1 MANSKRKCKHC
12 KEFIPVENG
21 LKINAGFF
29 CDYNHA
35 TLFAMSKSKTDK
47 AKAVKQ
53 KNAKQKREFKQSDI
67 KTRKPA
73 AVKACHAY
81 IRARDKH
88 LPCICCGKPL
98 GDDYHAGHWLNSGNN
113 PLTRFDEDNI
123 HGQRLDCNFFKGG
136 DSGDYE
142 KNLRLKIGDERV
154 DLLLSKKGCTE
165 KRTAQDYLAI
175 EKYYKEKLKLIIKL

>member
-1 MANSKRKCKHC
+1 MKTRRCKNC
-12 KEFIPVENG
+12 KAKNEKFIVIG
-21 LKINAGFF
+21 INAF
-29 CDYNHA
+29 CDNDFKCA
-35 TLFAMSKSKTDK
+35 SEFGKNKGAKDK

-165 KRTAQDYLAI
+165 KRTGQDYLKI
-175 EKYYKEKLKLIIKL
+175 EKYYKTKLKELK